1 MEACTCCGYQT
12 IEEKGCFEI
21 CPICYWEDDAVQEA
35 DPWFSGGANKPS
47 LYQAQ
52 LNFKMYGAV
61 EEHFQNNV
69 RKVNSQESR
78 SSTWRELVESDK
90 QFCTTP
96 EEIEKNWGKSK
107 LGSYNYWERNA

>member
-1 MEACTCCGYQT
+1 MEACACCGYQT

-47 LYQAQ
+47 LHQAQ
-52 LNFKMYGAV
+52 LNFKMFGAM
-61 EEHFQNNV
+61 EERFQKKV
-69 RKVNSQESR
+69 REVNSQDLKC
-78 SSTWRELVESDK
+78 STWRELVEADK

-96 EEIEKNWGKSK
+96 AEIEKGWGKSK
-107 LGSYNYWERNA
+107 LASYNYWERNA